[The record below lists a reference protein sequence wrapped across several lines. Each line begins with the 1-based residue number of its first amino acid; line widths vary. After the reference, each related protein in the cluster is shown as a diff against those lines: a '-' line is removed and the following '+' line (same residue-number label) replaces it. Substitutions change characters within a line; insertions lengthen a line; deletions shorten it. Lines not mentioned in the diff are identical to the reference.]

1 MEINQYD
8 LPFVFGAPI
17 GVWEGPDHAVRR
29 PYQRVFH
36 QEISSRG
43 LHFHATGH
51 GGKAMERMI
60 SEGQLDT
67 ALGVTTT

>member
-1 MEINQYD
+1 MAYGRDQIT
-8 LPFVFGAPI
+8 PCV
-17 GVWEGPDHAVRR
+17 DHIREYFTKKYPVEV
-29 PYQRVFH
+29 Y
-36 QEISSRG
+36 I
-43 LHFHATGH
+43 FHATGH